1 MSATRRD
8 KAAGRNDVI
17 VQASPRSARTHI
29 SPRCI
34 PLQFGYGRNQGK
46 SHFAHR
52 KRSHRAECVYLN
64 ETRAKSFGN
73 SVTRMHRFGVVLYP
87 RESKRSLPSG
97 PRNFESL
104 FKVFSLRGN
113 TKVPRFWKGLRRSEW
128 HAITCRAKPFR
139 ATPRRVE
146 WSRVIDRLT

>member
-1 MSATRRD
+1 MMSSRRCLRYTRTSCYSS
-8 KAAGRNDVI
+8 KEIKGNL
-17 VQASPRSARTHI
+17 I
-29 SPRCI
+29 SRI
-34 PLQFGYGRNQGK
+34 GN
-46 SHFAHR
+46 A
-52 KRSHRAECVYLN
+52 SHRAECVYLN

-113 TKVPRFWKGLRRSEW
+113 RNILRFWKKRLSGTRLRACQTSS
-128 HAITCRAKPFR
+128 IDSTQ
-139 ATPRRVE
+139 RRV
-146 WSRVIDRLT
+146 SFV